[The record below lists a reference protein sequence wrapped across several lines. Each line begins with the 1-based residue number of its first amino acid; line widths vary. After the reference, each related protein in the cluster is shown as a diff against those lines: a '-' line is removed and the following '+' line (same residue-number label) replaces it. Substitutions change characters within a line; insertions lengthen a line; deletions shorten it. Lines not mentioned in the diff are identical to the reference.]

1 MIWVNILVSLC
12 RILENLIFFIYLLL
26 PIMKYFFK
34 WQIRFREFILTENI
48 LTHVKQAISLIPLYA
63 LTKNRILNLGLR
75 LFA

>member
-1 MIWVNILVSLC
+1 
-12 RILENLIFFIYLLL
+12 
-26 PIMKYFFK
+26 MKYFFK